1 MQDPM
6 QIPTMQQPENVLGMA
21 PECRGLSETSG
32 GAREEGSNT
41 RTGARRNCVLC
52 GLEWAKIMELP
63 RWAVAITLLV
73 FCVITVLVAAVA
85 ASLAGSKHCRSNTVE
100 RCIPCPEG
108 WMLYAATCYYF
119 SDVKMNWTS
128 SQEYCST
135 YNGTLAVLKSNQD
148 LKNIERFRDNNYWVG
163 LFKKEDEWRWLDG
176 SPLPKDR
183 IPLTNNDSSLG
194 CAYLNYGHFGALH
207 CKTTRN
213 CLCTRAPSS
222 CFMGH
227 KGEGSTIVLK

>member
-52 GLEWAKIMELP
+52 
-63 RWAVAITLLV
+63 
-73 FCVITVLVAAVA
+73 
-85 ASLAGSKHCRSNTVE
+85 AGSKHCRSNTVE